1 MNTLD
6 SYKALILAYLK
17 TGATLEPMTALQLWG
32 CWSLSQ
38 RISELKQDGLPI
50 KSRMTTAPSGK
61 RHAVYWIEPSDITK
75 LQAKYKQNAK
85 QVQAPASETTSQV
98 QAERQGTLKEH
109 QAERMGNTERNTWG
123 TANKK
128 TPSHAN

>member
-50 KSRMTTAPSGK
+50 QSRMTTAPSGK
-61 RHAVYWIEPSDITK
+61 RHAIYWIEPSDIIK
-75 LQAKYKQNAK
+75 LQGKRKPTGAMA
-85 QVQAPASETTSQV
+85 
-98 QAERQGTLKEH
+98 
-109 QAERMGNTERNTWG
+109 
-123 TANKK
+123 
-128 TPSHAN
+128 